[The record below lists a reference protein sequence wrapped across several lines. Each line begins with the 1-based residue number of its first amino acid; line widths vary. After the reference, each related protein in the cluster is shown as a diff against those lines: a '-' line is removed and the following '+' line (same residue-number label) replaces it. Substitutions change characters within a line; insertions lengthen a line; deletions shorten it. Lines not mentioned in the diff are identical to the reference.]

1 MTKITVHFE
10 RKVGL
15 ANYSN
20 VAASAYLEVDVP
32 ENGDIADATGKAFD
46 SVKAAVLD
54 QLGIE
59 AELNEQGILVEKDQ
73 PVTATGGGNS
83 TGNAAAFADAFGA
96 TPATPAQG
104 AFDTRGVDIVNERDM
119 TENVPS
125 WLPDELARLGI
136 ESVWANQGK
145 YGQFYK
151 EKVVAGDEPKHF
163 KFVEDSDGNPVKK
176 AQIISK
182 PKHD

>member
-1 MTKITVHFE
+1 MSKITVHFE

-20 VAASAYLEVDVP
+20 VAASAYLEIDVAEGVDSSDVT
-32 ENGDIADATGKAFD
+32 AKAFD
-46 SVKAAVLD
+46 QVKAAVLD

-73 PVTATGGGNS
+73 PVAVTGGNS

-125 WLPDELARLGI
+125 WLPDELTRLGI

-163 KFVEDSDGNPVKK
+163 KFVEDSDGNTVKK

-182 PKHD
+182 PKHN